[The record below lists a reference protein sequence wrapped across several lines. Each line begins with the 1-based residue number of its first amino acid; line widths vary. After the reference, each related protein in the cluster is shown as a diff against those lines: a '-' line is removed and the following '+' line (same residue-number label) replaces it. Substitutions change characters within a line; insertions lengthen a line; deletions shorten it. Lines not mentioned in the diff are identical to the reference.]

1 MTRVAPEAD
10 HTLGLYF
17 DPLLSSIADAVKRL
31 ALGLVLISAA
41 AAALLFSDLGS
52 RNRTPRGALSASS
65 RVFNV
70 ALVQHASQ
78 AIIEDGVRGIREGL
92 KERGYEDGGR
102 LKLRLYNAEGDLPTA
117 SAIAREVTAGG
128 NDLVITVT
136 TPSLQTV
143 ANANKLAGKT
153 PHVFGLVTDPYG
165 SGVGID
171 RERHLDHPPY
181 LTGYGTLQPVER
193 AFELAR
199 EMRPELQRVGLV
211 WNATEVNSAIQT
223 KIARAA
229 CARLGLTLVE
239 VNAESSSAVGEAA
252 GSLVARGVDA
262 VFISGDVTVL
272 VAAEAVIGAARR
284 VKVPVFTVIPP
295 TAEKGALFDLGA
307 DYPEIGRAVGRLAA
321 DVLGGKSPA
330 EIPVENFVPERL
342 VINTLALDGLK
353 DHWQIPEAV
362 AARAQTVIDAG
373 GKHVRPAAASTHA
386 PAPTRIAR
394 VDLIE
399 YLDTPNVEMTR
410 EGIMAGFAQA
420 GFTVGRDLD
429 VRRHNAQG
437 DMTALGSIIDAA
449 VTDRSDLLL
458 TASTPALQGALRRGK
473 GLPIVFSLVADP
485 MVAGAGQTSTDHLPY
500 VTGAY
505 IPAAHEE
512 GLAALKQC
520 VPTVR
525 RIGTLFT
532 PAEVNSVYYKEQMEA
547 AAKAAGLELVVV
559 GVSSSSEVA
568 DAALAL
574 CARNLDA
581 VAQISDNMT
590 GASFA
595 SIAEAA
601 KRHHLPLLAFASGQA
616 KKGAFLTVSRD
627 FHDGGVASALMAARV
642 LRGESPAGI
651 PFQLVTKLRY
661 VVNVNAATAL
671 GITIPPALLAR
682 ADETIR

>member
-1 MTRVAPEAD
+1 LRSPIV
-10 HTLGLYF
+10 
-17 DPLLSSIADAVKRL
+17 DAAKRL
-31 ALGLVLISAA
+31 ALGLVLIAAA
-41 AAALLFSDLGS
+41 AAALLVSDLGS
-52 RNRTPRGALSASS
+52 RNRTPGGASAHPASQ

-78 AIIEDGVRGIREGL
+78 SIIQDGVRGIREAL

-102 LKLRLYNAEGDLPTA
+102 VKLRLYNAEGDLPTA
-117 SAIAREVTAGG
+117 NAIAREVTAGG

-143 ANANKLAGKT
+143 ANANKIGAKT
-153 PHVFGLVTDPYG
+153 KHVFGLVTDPYA
-165 SGVGID
+165 SGVGINRD
-171 RERHLDHPPY
+171 QHLDHPPY
-181 LTGYGTLQPVER
+181 LTGYGCLQPVAR

-199 EMRPELQRVGLV
+199 EMRPELKRVGLI

-223 KIARAA
+223 KMARAV
-229 CARLGLTLVE
+229 CERLGITLVE
-239 VNAESSSAVGEAA
+239 INADSSSAVGEAA
-252 GSLVARGVDA
+252 GSLMSRGVDA
-262 VFISGDVTVL
+262 VWISGDVTVL
-272 VAAEAVIGAARR
+272 VAAEAIIGAARR
-284 VKVPVFTVIPP
+284 AKIPVFTVIPP

-321 DVLGGKSPA
+321 DVLDGKSPA
-330 EIPVENFVPERL
+330 EIPVENFVPEML
-342 VINTLALDGLK
+342 VINKTALEGLK
-353 DHWQIPEAV
+353 DRWQIPGA
-362 AARAQTVIDAG
+362 ALARARTVIDAD
-373 GKHVRPAAASTHA
+373 GKHVREGAAKPAGVLT
-386 PAPTRIAR
+386 

-399 YLDTPNVEMTR
+399 YLDTPNVEQTR
-410 EGIMAGFAQA
+410 DGIMDGFKQA
-420 GFTVGRDLD
+420 GFTVGTDLK

-437 DMTALGSIIDAA
+437 DMAALGSIIDAA
-449 VTDRSDLLL
+449 VTDHSDLLL

-473 GLPIVFSLVADP
+473 DRPIVFSLVADP
-485 MVAGAGQTSTDHLPY
+485 IVAGAGQSPSDHLPN

-520 VPTVR
+520 VPTIR

-532 PAEVNSVYYKEQMEA
+532 PAEVNSVYYKDQMEK
-547 AAKAAGLELVVV
+547 AAKVAGLELVAV
-559 GVSSSSEVA
+559 GVSSPSEVA

-574 CARNLDA
+574 CARNIDA
-581 VAQISDNMT
+581 VTQISDNMT

-601 KRHHLPLLAFASGQA
+601 KRHRLPLLAFASGQA

-627 FHDGGVASALMAARV
+627 FHDGGVASALIAAKV
-642 LRGESPAGI
+642 LRGEKPAAL

-661 VVNVNAATAL
+661 VVNLSAATPL
-671 GITIPPALLAR
+671 GITIPPDLLAR